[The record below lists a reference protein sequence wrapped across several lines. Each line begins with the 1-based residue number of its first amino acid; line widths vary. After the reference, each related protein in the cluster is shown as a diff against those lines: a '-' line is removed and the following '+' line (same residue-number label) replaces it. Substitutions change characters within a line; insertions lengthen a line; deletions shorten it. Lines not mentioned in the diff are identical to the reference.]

1 MTILVFAG
9 LAEVLGTRTVEW
21 PSSDAPID
29 TVAALERALRDAHP
43 AIASARF
50 RVAVN
55 QRYAR
60 ADDPVAD
67 ADEVALI
74 PPVSGG

>member
-1 MTILVFAG
+1 MRVLLFAG
-9 LAEVLGTRTVEW
+9 LAETLGCREIRW
-21 PSSDAPID
+21 PDRPLPA
-29 TVAALERALRDAHP
+29 TVAGFEAELREREPRLRT
-43 AIASARF
+43 ARF

-55 QRYAR
+55 RCYAR
-60 ADDPVAD
+60 ADDTLSP